1 MKEDKPKDKL
11 LNEQQSA
18 NFLNILKER
27 FEQNMERHKAMQWL
41 KIQIKLKAS
50 PDKVWSL
57 HEMERTSGEPD
68 VVMHDHISDHYIF
81 MDCSVESPAG
91 RRSCCYDRE
100 ALDSRKANKPENSVL
115 DMISHMGVELLTEH
129 DYYELQAIDSIDM
142 KTSSWLFTPE
152 NIRKKGGALFGDKR
166 YGRVFIYHNGAES
179 YYAARGFRA
188 LLKV

>member
-11 LNEQQSA
+11 LNEQQFA

-27 FEQNMERHKAMQWL
+27 FEQNMQRHKAMQWL
-41 KIQIKLKAS
+41 KIQIKLEAS
-50 PDKVWSL
+50 PNKVWSL
-57 HEMERTSGEPD
+57 HEMERTGGEPD

-81 MDCSVESPAG
+81 MDCSIESPVG

-152 NIRKKGGALFGDKR
+152 NIREKGGAIFGDKR

-179 YYAARGFRA
+179 YYAARGFRT